1 MYSMTQTRISSS
13 LEAIIARTSSNL
25 SREAITTSYRDR
37 LAIELLA
44 DSSTFAYQL
53 LEMLIGASGIR
64 IVLRR
69 VERAIAMNPMR
80 ELDMPDEH
88 YESICCN
95 ITRKEA
101 MSCISTVHILSFIVH
116 DSSTAIS
123 AELSNY
129 GILSEDIDTALER
142 LIS

>member
-1 MYSMTQTRISSS
+1 MTQTRMSSS
-13 LEAIIARTSSNL
+13 LEAIIARTTSNL

-64 IVLRR
+64 IVSRR
-69 VERAIAMNPMR
+69 VERAIATNPMR
-80 ELDMPDEH
+80 ELDMPDDH
-88 YESICCN
+88 YTALCSSI
-95 ITRKEA
+95 
-101 MSCISTVHILSFIVH
+101 MSQATTPCISTVHLLRFIVH
-116 DSSTAIS
+116 DSTTAIS

>member
-1 MYSMTQTRISSS
+1 MTQTRISSS

-37 LAIELLA
+37 LALELLA

-53 LEMLIGASGIR
+53 LEMLIGDSGIR
-64 IVLRR
+64 VVVRR
-69 VERAIAMNPMR
+69 VERAISTNPLR
-80 ELDMPDEH
+80 ELDMPDNH
-88 YESICCN
+88 YADICTSIHS
-95 ITRKEA
+95 TA
-101 MSCISTVHILSFIVH
+101 TTPCISTVHLLRYLVH
-116 DSSTAIS
+116 DSTTAIS

>member
-1 MYSMTQTRISSS
+1 MTQTRISSS

-25 SREAITTSYRDR
+25 NNAAITTSYRDR
-37 LAIELLA
+37 LALELLS

-64 IVLRR
+64 VILRR
-69 VERAIAMNPMR
+69 VERAIATRPMR
-80 ELDMPDEH
+80 ELDMPDAH
-88 YESICCN
+88 YEAICSN
-95 ITRKEA
+95 ITLKEVIP
-101 MSCISTVHILSFIVH
+101 CISTLHILRYIVN

-142 LIS
+142 LTS